1 MQQNESPSPSMPNL
15 GSDFAAV
22 KDMCFETAEEHGFH
36 SARLNQDARISRNM
50 TVLALFTSEIGEA
63 VEALRH
69 VDTSNYFEELRKK
82 DGYYEE
88 LADLFIRFL
97 DHIGELEREDPQ
109 FDFAAALSKKM
120 AYNRTRQRMHGKS
133 V

>member
-1 MQQNESPSPSMPNL
+1 MQEIHGDIQSVPAL
-15 GSDFAAV
+15 GGEFEAV
-22 KDMCFETAEEHGFH
+22 KEKCYETAEEHGFH
-36 SARLNQDARISRNM
+36 VARLNQDSRISRNM

-63 VEALRH
+63 IEALRH

-97 DHIGELEREDPQ
+97 DHIGELEKEDPD

-120 AYNRTRQRMHGKS
+120 SYNLTRKKMHGKT